1 MFVGILKIELRFHPV
16 SSIKEKRNMV
26 NSVKEKI
33 RSRFKTAIA
42 EVDDQDLYNSSVIGI
57 SYISNSRNHAVTKG
71 QNIITFLESNESEIF
86 HDYNL
91 LVEEY

>member
-16 SSIKEKRNMV
+16 SSIKEKRSIV

-33 RSRFKTAIA
+33 RVRFKTSIA
-42 EVDDQDLYNSSVIGI
+42 EVDDQDLYNSSVIGVVF
-57 SYISNSRNHAVTKG
+57 ISNTHNHAIARG
-71 QNIITFLESNESEIF
+71 QKIVDFLENYESEFF